1 MQQQKSSRPL
11 IIILV
16 VILLLAA
23 FGMTWVIWSSVN
35 STIHNALSPI
45 DNANRSL
52 NTQVSNLLHP
62 TPTIIPD
69 PVTIITQVQALSR
82 LETIQYSVEKV
93 ITAQENQGILKVFLG
108 DKLLFVAHGYVIAGI
123 DMGKME
129 SKDLWLTNGVL
140 NVRLPPAEILVA
152 TLDNSKSYV
161 YDRQTGLLT
170 KADPNLETSAR
181 QVAETEIR
189 QAAIDDGILPQAEA
203 NAQQSLRWFFE
214 SLGYK
219 QINLVPPEP

>member
-1 MQQQKSSRPL
+1 
-11 IIILV
+11 
-16 VILLLAA
+16 
-23 FGMTWVIWSSVN
+23 
-35 STIHNALSPI
+35 
-45 DNANRSL
+45 
-52 NTQVSNLLHP
+52 
-62 TPTIIPD
+62 
-69 PVTIITQVQALSR
+69 
-82 LETIQYSVEKV
+82 
-93 ITAQENQGILKVFLG
+93 
-108 DKLLFVAHGYVIAGI
+108 VIAGI
-123 DMGKME
+123 DMSKME

-189 QAAIDDGILPQAEA
+189 QAALDDGILTQAEA
-203 NAQQSLRWFFE
+203 NARQSLRWFFE

-219 QINLVPPEP
+219 QINFVPPEP